1 MASVLFSP
9 ITLRGLTL
17 PNRVVVSP
25 MCQYNS
31 NNGSA
36 NDWHLMHLGNMS
48 LGCAGL
54 VMCEMTNV
62 NPQGRISPKCAGM
75 WSDDNE
81 AALKRVH
88 DFCRTYGVA
97 KLGVQLAHAGRKGPT
112 MPPAAGGK
120 PILTKEEGGWTP
132 EAPSALP
139 YDTGWPVP
147 HAMTK
152 DDIKRCIGE
161 FAAAAKRVDRI
172 GYDVIELHGAHGYL
186 AHQFLSP
193 LSNHRTDEYGGS
205 TENRMRFAIEMY
217 EAVRA
222 VWPEQ
227 KPIGMRVSATDWV
240 DGGWT
245 PEETVLLAKEL
256 KKRGMDYM
264 DVSTG
269 GLDPKQ
275 KIPLSRRL
283 SGAVRR
289 EGEKGKRHHH
299 HDRRPDRRLS
309 AGRGH
314 RGVRQG
320 GPDLPRARRDLGSA
334 LGLARRRG
342 TRRRDAL
349 CAENHGWPSEAAA
362 AIVSEAGTSLR
373 GLRAQGRVFDP
384 LLSAASPT
392 IRNGASE
399 ASCFISASRST
410 AIERSTFIW

>member
-9 ITLRGLTL
+9 LTMRGLTL

-48 LGCAGL
+48 LGAAGL

-88 DFCRTYGVA
+88 DFCRQYGVA
-97 KLGVQLAHAGRKGPT
+97 KLGVQLAHAGRTGPT
-112 MPPAAGGK
+112 TPPAAGGK
-120 PILTKEEGGWTP
+120 PILEGPDAWTP
-132 EAPSALP
+132 EAPSAIP

-152 DDIKRCIGE
+152 EDIKRCIGE

-186 AHQFLSP
+186 THQFLSP
-193 LSNHRTDEYGGS
+193 LSNQRIDEYGGS
-205 TENRMRFAIEMY
+205 LENRMRFAIEMF

-245 PEETVLLAKEL
+245 LEDSIALAQAL
-256 KKRGMDYM
+256 KSRGCDWI
-264 DVSTG
+264 DVSSAG
-269 GLDPKQ
+269 ISPRQ
-275 KIPLSRRL
+275 KITATGPGIHVPFARAIRKAT
-283 SGAVRR
+283 GVATIAVGLITEPKHADAIVAAGDADMIAMARAFLR
-289 EGEKGKRHHH
+289 E
-299 HDRRPDRRLS
+299 
-309 AGRGH
+309 
-314 RGVRQG
+314 
-320 GPDLPRARRDLGSA
+320 PR
-334 LGLARRRG
+334 
-342 TRRRDAL
+342 
-349 CAENHGWPSEAAA
+349 WPWRAAA
-362 AIVSEAGTSLR
+362 ELGATVRGAPQYWRALTKENAGIF
-373 GLRAQGRVFDP
+373 GDLRAGQR
-384 LLSAASPT
+384 
-392 IRNGASE
+392 
-399 ASCFISASRST
+399 
-410 AIERSTFIW
+410 